1 MVVWTSLM
9 LCRVHQLILDKKKK
23 EALLSLLVSSHGAC
37 KQCPYQS
44 NGASADVLANGSG
57 NIDVGAQEC
66 WEAHD
71 SSLKRLDTAPA
82 PFSMDTCL
90 VSLHVR
96 GMRS

>member
-9 LCRVHQLILDKKKK
+9 LCRVHQLILDKKK